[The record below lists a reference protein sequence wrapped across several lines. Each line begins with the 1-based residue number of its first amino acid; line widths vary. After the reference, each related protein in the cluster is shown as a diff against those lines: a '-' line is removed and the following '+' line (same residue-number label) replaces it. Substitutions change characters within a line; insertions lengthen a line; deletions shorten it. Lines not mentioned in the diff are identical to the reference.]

1 MNYVL
6 ITPNGRVMTFYILEV
21 AQTYQT
27 AYGGTLIDNSVVF
40 VQQTEK
46 TC

>member
-21 AQTYQT
+21 AQTYQN
-27 AYGGTLIDNSVVF
+27 AYGGTLIDKAVVF
-40 VQQTEK
+40 AQQTENI
-46 TC
+46 C

>member
-6 ITPNGRVMTFYILEV
+6 ITPNGRVVPFYLLSV

-27 AYGGTLIDNSVVF
+27 AYGGTLIDTTVVF
-40 VQQTEK
+40 AQQTAN
-46 TC
+46 TS

>member
-6 ITPNGRVMTFYILEV
+6 ITPNGRVIPFYILAV

-27 AYGGTLIDNSVVF
+27 AYGGTLIDKAVVF
-40 VQQTEK
+40 AQQTEK